1 MPSDAYLGEVTL
13 FAGDYAPAGSAECL
27 GYTMPIAQNPSLFS
41 LLGTTYGGDGSKTF
55 RLPDF
60 RGAVAT
66 GQRTSEPGGLEE
78 GRDVDTVPVT
88 FVIALEGMLPARA

>member
-27 GYTMPIAQNPSLFS
+27 GYTMPIAQNRALFS
-41 LLGTTYGGDGSKTF
+41 VLGTTYGGDGSKTF

-66 GQRTSEPGGLEE
+66 GEQNSDPGGLAE
-78 GRDVDTVPVT
+78 GRDVFTVPVT
-88 FVIALEGMLPARA
+88 FVIALEGTLPARA